1 MRPLNI
7 YVSAF
12 GPYAGKVNI
21 DIGKLGDR
29 GLYLITGDTGAGK
42 TTIFDAICYALYG
55 ASSGGNR
62 EGSMLRSLYADPS
75 TPTEVELTFVHND
88 KKYTVKR
95 NPEYMKPKDRG
106 EGFTKRTADAELT
119 LPDGRVI
126 TKIKDVDTEI
136 EKILGINKDQF
147 SQIVMLA
154 QGDFLKLLLAET
166 KDRIKIFRDIFKTEY
181 YQMLQNELEQRRKD
195 IFVRVEDGLK
205 SVKQYIDGIM
215 ADKDDVLSIEAD
227 KAKAGNMTT
236 EDVISLL
243 DRLTD
248 KDMALKDDLD
258 AELSKINE
266 ELEKVNTRLGAARA
280 LENAKAA
287 LKKALEE
294 LAGAEPVLKES
305 EEELKAATEAYKG
318 KADLDKQANG
328 IEKDLESYDRLD
340 KLAGELDDTVKEAY
354 GTETEIAGKTADKGE
369 KEKELKNLK
378 EEQSSLKD
386 SGEADARLESDI
398 DNTQKDIVSLN
409 DLSQKL
415 EKYDEDLEALDISIK
430 KYKEDDEEFNKLN
443 SKYETMEQAF
453 MDAQAGILAEKLKEG
468 EACPVCGSKTHPK
481 LARISDVV
489 PTERELK
496 DAKDKASKARKVR
509 EDSSIE
515 VEGLRKGLASLE
527 ESLKK
532 ETKKALKIDDIDKA
546 PEMIT
551 QIVKELNESLKE
563 LKQKKKTAE
572 ANKRRRTE
580 LEKVIPEC
588 ENELAG
594 MTQKISELTA
604 LKASLDAQIKEKTAQ
619 IETIGKDLKF
629 ADKAKAK
636 AAISDL
642 KKRSDELQKRFDK
655 AGLAVSFDKQRIAEL
670 KATIAT
676 QQKTISASGAEDPD
690 KILKLQSD
698 LKIKH
703 DECVDRGQ
711 SVGTRIKTNESI
723 RTNIIKKSGDISELE
738 EKLKWVSALANTAN
752 GKLTGKDRIMLETY
766 IQTMYFDRIINRAN
780 LRLLTMSGGQYE
792 LVRKKEQG
800 KGSAQSGLDLNVIDH
815 NNGSE
820 RSVKTLSG
828 GESFMASLSLALGL
842 SDEVQ
847 SSAGG
852 IHVDTMFVDEGFGSL
867 DPDSLDMA
875 YKALA
880 GLTTSNRLVGII
892 SHVADLKSRID
903 KQIVVTKDKTGGSRV
918 DLIV

>member
-21 DIGKLGDR
+21 DSGKLGDR

-195 IFVRVEDGLK
+195 IFIRVEDGLK

-248 KDMALKDDLD
+248 KDMALKDGLD

-287 LKKALEE
+287 LKKASEE
-294 LAGAEPVLKES
+294 LAEAEPALKES
-305 EEELKAATEAYKG
+305 EEELKAATEAYKA

-354 GTETEIAGKTADKGE
+354 NTENEIARKTADKGE

-398 DNTQKDIVSLN
+398 DNTQKNIESLN
-409 DLSQKL
+409 DLSEKL
-415 EKYDEDLEALDISIK
+415 EKYDEDREALDISIK

-468 EACPVCGSKTHPK
+468 EACPVCGSTTHPR

-532 ETKKALKIDDIDKA
+532 ETKKALKIDDIGKA

-551 QIVKELNESLKE
+551 EKVKELNESLKK
-563 LKQKKKTAE
+563 LKQEKKAAE
-572 ANKRRRTE
+572 ADKKRKAE
-580 LEKVIPEC
+580 LEKIIPEC
-588 ENELAG
+588 ENELAAL
-594 MTQKISELTA
+594 TQKISELTA

-655 AGLAVSFDKQRIAEL
+655 AGLAVSSDKQRIAEL

-676 QQKTISASGAEDPD
+676 QQKTISASKAEDPD

-792 LVRKKEQG
+792 LVRKKEPG

-880 GLTTSNRLVGII
+880 GLTESNRLVGII

>member
-195 IFVRVEDGLK
+195 IFIRVEDGLK

-248 KDMALKDDLD
+248 KDMALKDGLD

-287 LKKALEE
+287 LKKASEE
-294 LAGAEPVLKES
+294 LAEAEPALKES
-305 EEELKAATEAYKG
+305 EEELKAATEAYKA

-354 GTETEIAGKTADKGE
+354 NTENEIAGKTADKGE

-398 DNTQKDIVSLN
+398 DNTQKNIESLN
-409 DLSQKL
+409 DLSEKL
-415 EKYDEDLEALDISIK
+415 EKYDEDREALDISIK

-468 EACPVCGSKTHPK
+468 EACPVCGSTTHPR

-532 ETKKALKIDDIDKA
+532 ETKKALKIDDIGKA

-551 QIVKELNESLKE
+551 EKVKELNESLKK
-563 LKQKKKTAE
+563 LKQEKKAAE
-572 ANKRRRTE
+572 ADKKRKAE
-580 LEKVIPEC
+580 LEKIIPEC
-588 ENELAG
+588 ENELAAL
-594 MTQKISELTA
+594 TQKISELTA

-655 AGLAVSFDKQRIAEL
+655 AGLAVSSDKQRIAEL

-676 QQKTISASGAEDPD
+676 QQKTISASKAEDPD

-792 LVRKKEQG
+792 LVRKKEPG

-880 GLTTSNRLVGII
+880 GLTESNRLVGII